1 MNTYLFVNSKEGI
14 NLTIQA
20 LDGDDAITIFHR
32 CFFENKHEW
41 KIYFEMDVKLHG

>member
-20 LDGDDAITIFHR
+20 FNADDVLKKFHY

-41 KIYFEMDVKLHG
+41 KIYLELEIK